1 MRLLFVQYAGDYREA
16 AQRLAAGGGETY
28 YAQRYS
34 VDAVAEIGKT
44 TEEVTVLCCM
54 TKEPYN
60 EVLHNGV
67 RAIGAGFDKD
77 IQINKLI
84 KLIEEQRPTHL
95 IIRTAIREVFR
106 WAINNKIPTIATFAE
121 SISRRGLRSKLRNF
135 LLTNL
140 LNNNQIE
147 WVGAYGVNSAA
158 LFQEIGVKSDKII
171 PWDFIVTDTPDS
183 FSPKKL
189 PDSGKNWELFYIGS
203 MIEAKGVGDA
213 LEALAQLRG
222 KNFPVKLKIAGRDEK
237 DYFLNK
243 AKQLKI
249 EDYVEFLGLV
259 PNSRVLPLMREADIV
274 LVPSRHE
281 YPEGFPLAITHAL
294 CARTPIIASDHP
306 MFLDNLQDGVSA
318 MIFSAAN
325 PIAFS
330 DCIEKLLSNPE
341 LYWSLSVESYEAWKR
356 LQIPV
361 KWADMINRWL
371 NNSPENKQWLF
382 EHRLASG
389 RYNMNTAREK

>member
-1 MRLLFVQYAGDYREA
+1 
-16 AQRLAAGGGETY
+16 
-28 YAQRYS
+28 
-34 VDAVAEIGKT
+34 
-44 TEEVTVLCCM
+44 
-54 TKEPYN
+54 
-60 EVLHNGV
+60 
-67 RAIGAGFDKD
+67 
-77 IQINKLI
+77 
-84 KLIEEQRPTHL
+84 LIEEQKPTHL
-95 IIRTAIREVFR
+95 IMRTAIREVFR

-121 SISRRGLRSKLRNF
+121 SISRRGFRSNLRNF

-140 LNNNQIE
+140 LNNKHIE
-147 WVGAYGVNSAA
+147 WVGTYGVNSAV

-306 MFLDNLQDGVSA
+306 MFLDNLKDGVSA

-325 PIAFS
+325 PLALS

-341 LYWSLSVESYEAWKR
+341 LYWSLSVESYEAWNR

-361 KWADMINRWL
+361 KWADMINRWI
-371 NNSPENKQWLF
+371 NNSLEDKQWLF
-382 EHRLASG
+382 DHRLASG
-389 RYNMNTAREK
+389 RYNMTAASKK